1 MPTDIPPEFQSFV
14 SSLIARRR
22 YLSESEVLS
31 EGLRLSQARET
42 LSEEVRK
49 GFEQIK
55 NGQCVNGPEAMAKLR
70 TDLQSRK

>member
-1 MPTDIPPEFQSFV
+1 M
-14 SSLIARRR
+14 
-22 YLSESEVLS
+22 SESEVLS
-31 EGLRLSQARET
+31 EGLRLLQARET

>member
-31 EGLRLSQARET
+31 EGLRLLQAGET

>member
-31 EGLRLSQARET
+31 EGLRLLQARET

>member
-31 EGLRLSQARET
+31 EGLRLLQARET
-42 LSEEVRK
+42 PVSYTHLTLPTICSV
-49 GFEQIK
+49 
-55 NGQCVNGPEAMAKLR
+55 
-70 TDLQSRK
+70 

>member
-1 MPTDIPPEFQSFV
+1 MPADIPPEFQSFV

-31 EGLRLSQARET
+31 EGLRLLQARET